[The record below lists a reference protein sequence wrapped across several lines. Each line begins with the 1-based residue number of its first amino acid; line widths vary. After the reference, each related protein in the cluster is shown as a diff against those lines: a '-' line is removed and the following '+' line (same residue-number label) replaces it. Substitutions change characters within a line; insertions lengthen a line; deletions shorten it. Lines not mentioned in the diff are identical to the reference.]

1 MNPVLS
7 EAVFYFTEKKSLHLY
22 HSSVGKA
29 LERNTTVTKTYSLI
43 LKDHKYL
50 MRAFIKPTEVI
61 ENNVHTS
68 YIKDPGE
75 ELQHERRVV
84 YTVDYKPLLISC
96 QHTAS
101 LEDLML
107 SA

>member
-1 MNPVLS
+1 
-7 EAVFYFTEKKSLHLY
+7 
-22 HSSVGKA
+22 
-29 LERNTTVTKTYSLI
+29 
-43 LKDHKYL
+43 
-50 MRAFIKPTEVI
+50 MRTFIKPTEVI

-75 ELQHERRVV
+75 ALQQEGRVV
-84 YTVDYKPLLISC
+84 YTVEYKPLMISC